1 MESAMSLQNLLEIGS
16 LDKAEPRR
24 DDIQRLL
31 AAAER
36 NLNDAA
42 VTGISDENRFDAAYK
57 CVMQCAIAGLL
68 AHGYRTSTSKPGHHQ
83 TAIQTLPSTVG
94 LDNEDMVALDG
105 LRKLR
110 NCDDYEGDPISPD
123 EVERSRTQAAALLTH
138 VKAWF
143 GKQHPELI

>member
-1 MESAMSLQNLLEIGS
+1 MSLENLLEIGS

-36 NLNDAA
+36 NLNDAG
-42 VTGISDENRFDAAYK
+42 VTDISDENRFDAAYK

-83 TAIQTLPSTVG
+83 TAIQSLPTTIG
-94 LDNEDMVALDG
+94 LDKVTMVELDE

-110 NCDDYEGDPISPD
+110 NCDDYEGDPIMPSA
-123 EVERSRTQAAALLTH
+123 VEEAQAHAKALLADIR
-138 VKAWF
+138 AWL
-143 GKQHPELI
+143 GKHHPELA

>member
-1 MESAMSLQNLLEIGS
+1 MSLQNLMEIGS
-16 LDKAEPRR
+16 LDKAKPRR
-24 DDIQRLL
+24 DDIRRLL
-31 AAAER
+31 SAAER
-36 NLNDAA
+36 NLEDAG
-42 VTGISDENRFDAAYK
+42 VTAISDENRFDAAYK

-68 AHGYRTSTSKPGHHQ
+68 ANGYRTSTSKPGHHQ

-94 LDNEDMVALDG
+94 LDNEDMVALDE

-110 NCDDYEGDPISPD
+110 NCDDYEGEPISPD
-123 EVERSRTQAAALLTH
+123 EVEQSRAQATALLTH

>member
-1 MESAMSLQNLLEIGS
+1 MSLQNLLEIGS

-36 NLNDAA
+36 NLDDAG
-42 VTGISDENRFDAAYK
+42 VTDISNENRFDAAYK

-68 AHGYRTSTSKPGHHQ
+68 ANGYRTSTSKPGHHQ
-83 TAIQTLPSTVG
+83 TAIQSLPTAIG
-94 LDNEDMVALDG
+94 LDKETMVELDE

-110 NCDDYEGDPISPD
+110 NCDDYEGDPVSAGSVKD
-123 EVERSRTQAAALLTH
+123 AQSHAKALLAR
-138 VKAWF
+138 VKAWL
-143 GKQHPELI
+143 GEHHPGLA